1 MLNDDVKDFMAIN
14 IFDSTAAKISDIKV
28 DSMSSFLNL
37 RTHRI
42 NHTIMYTLYHHEMS
56 YALLHWEYGMDL
68 TTEYWCGEVKACK
81 T

>member
-14 IFDSTAAKISDIKV
+14 IFDSTAAKISDIEV

-37 RTHRI
+37 RTHKI
-42 NHTIMYTLYHHEMS
+42 NHTIMYTLYHH
-56 YALLHWEYGMDL
+56 YALNMEWTSPQNIG
-68 TTEYWCGEVKACK
+68 GEVKACK